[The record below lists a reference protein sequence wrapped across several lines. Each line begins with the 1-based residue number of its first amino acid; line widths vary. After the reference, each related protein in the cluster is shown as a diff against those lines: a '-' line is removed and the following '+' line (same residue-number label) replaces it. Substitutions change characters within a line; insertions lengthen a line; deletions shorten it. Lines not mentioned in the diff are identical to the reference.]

1 MWRRRGAGAK
11 RALLGLLG
19 LALVVGTALVV
30 AGQLVPPDRVYTVA
44 EVQDGVRQHPQAW
57 IGRAVLIR
65 GFLGFFYLPVYNL
78 NLRCGVERTLPSCF
92 TWAQRLGCGPT
103 CTTIAWDEL
112 HRYPGDP
119 APLVLRPPPSQ
130 LPFPVENSRY
140 ASPVWSLARIPF
152 VGSLLPY
159 SQSRPP
165 PGPPSRYP
173 LEYTY
178 RIRLLPHGYGFC
190 HPYRAAPAFP
200 GARALTVPCAAN
212 GVIVAIHLS

>member
-65 GFLGFFYLPVYNL
+65 GFLGVFYLPVYNL